1 MFSHL
6 VSFFP
11 LPYIHLLSPILLP
24 KHHKD
29 LLPSLFNHQIQ
40 ALKQPYFLQ
49 PSTIIRFK
57 TSNNYTFTHI
67 FNFEFKMSY
76 TIGSVKLNMSRISA
90 DSTTSYDV
98 LLLEAAEAKLSY
110 FRDITSPVEFADLV
124 EAELQRSCTLIDVEP
139 EITFMDLA
147 RSLRMK
153 ISAGSLRKKISA
165 ESLRKRVSARSLMK
179 RIGSIFFR

>member
-1 MFSHL
+1 
-6 VSFFP
+6 
-11 LPYIHLLSPILLP
+11 
-24 KHHKD
+24 
-29 LLPSLFNHQIQ
+29 
-40 ALKQPYFLQ
+40 
-49 PSTIIRFK
+49 
-57 TSNNYTFTHI
+57 
-67 FNFEFKMSY
+67 MSY

-124 EAELQRSCTLIDVEP
+124 EAELQRSCTLTDVEP